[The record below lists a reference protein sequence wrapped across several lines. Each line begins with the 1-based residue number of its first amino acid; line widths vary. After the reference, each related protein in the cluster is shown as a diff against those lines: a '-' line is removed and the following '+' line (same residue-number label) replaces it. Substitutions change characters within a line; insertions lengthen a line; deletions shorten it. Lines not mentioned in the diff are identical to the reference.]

1 MTTLIDSPPPPESIH
16 PQWLC
21 SVDALENWLA
31 ALQDGQPVGLDSEFE
46 RTTTFYARP
55 GLVQLAA
62 GEQAWLVEP
71 EVVAASAAFREFLS
85 DPERPKLLYAMSE
98 DLDLFREWLGVLPQG
113 LIDLQLAGA
122 FSGYGMSVGFAG
134 MVQQVLGIELDKGQ
148 TRSDWLQRPLTEGQ
162 QRYAMA
168 DALYLLPLFQHFRG
182 YLRLQGRMEAL
193 VEESAGFARDQAAQ
207 GDEQSYYLRVRG
219 GWQLSP
225 ERQAVLRRLCM
236 WREKRCRELDRPRG
250 HVVGDKLL
258 IAIAQE
264 LPRNLKSLGRIE
276 NLPPVVVRKHGEAML
291 NVIECAL
298 DEGVPQDMPLIAAP
312 LSRSEQQ
319 CFRAVKQILKK
330 ALHDTGIPVELMAPR
345 RRLEPQ
351 IRAGLESGE
360 VPAMLCT
367 GWRGKLLSD
376 WKPQLQEL
384 FQ

>member
-1 MTTLIDSPPPPESIH
+1 MSTLTEFPPRPESIH
-16 PQWLC
+16 PQWLND
-21 SVDALENWLA
+21 VNALDSWLGELA
-31 ALQDGQPVGLDSEFE
+31 DGQPVGLDSEFE
-46 RTTTFYARP
+46 RTSTFYARP

-71 EVVAASAAFREFLS
+71 EIVAASNAFREFLT

-134 MVQQVLGIELDKGQ
+134 MVEQVLSIELDKGQ
-148 TRSDWLQRPLTEGQ
+148 TRSDWLQRPLTDAQ

-168 DALYLLPLFQHFRG
+168 DALYLLPLFEHFRG

-193 VEESAGFARDQAAQ
+193 VEESASFARDQAAQ
-207 GDEQSYYLRVRG
+207 GDEQTYYLRVRG
-219 GWQLSP
+219 GWHLSP
-225 ERQAVLRRLCM
+225 ERQAVLRSLCE
-236 WREKRCRELDRPRG
+236 WRERRCRELDRPRG

-258 IAIAQE
+258 IAIAE
-264 LPRNLKSLGRIE
+264 KSPRDLQSLARIE
-276 NLPPVVVRKHGEAML
+276 GIPAVVVRKHGEAML
-291 NVIECAL
+291 DVIERSLAQ
-298 DEGVPQDMPLIAAP
+298 GGAPDMTLIAAP

-319 CFRAVKQILKK
+319 CFRATKQILNN
-330 ALHDTGIPVELMAPR
+330 ALRDTGIPVELMAPR
-345 RRLEPQ
+345 RRLEPE
-351 IRAGLESGE
+351 IRAGLEDGQ

-367 GWRGKLLSD
+367 GWRGKLLND

>member
-1 MTTLIDSPPPPESIH
+1 MTTLIDSPPHPESIH

-21 SVDALENWLA
+21 SVDALDNWLS
-31 ALQDGQPVGLDSEFE
+31 ALEAGQPVGLDSEFE
-46 RTTTFYARP
+46 RTSTFYARP

-71 EVVAASAAFREFLS
+71 DVVAGSDSFRAFLS

-122 FSGYGMSVGFAG
+122 FSGYGLSVGFAG
-134 MVQQVLGIELDKGQ
+134 MVRQVLGIELDKGQ
-148 TRSDWLQRPLTEGQ
+148 TRSDWLQRPLTEDQ

-168 DALYLLPLFQHFRG
+168 DALYLLPLFEHFRG
-182 YLRLQGRMEAL
+182 YLKLQGRMEAL
-193 VEESAGFARDQAAQ
+193 VEESSGFARDQAAQ

-219 GWQLSP
+219 GWHLSP

-236 WREKRCRELDRPRG
+236 WRERRCRELDRPRG
-250 HVVGDKLL
+250 HVVADRLL
-258 IAIAQE
+258 IAVAEQ
-264 LPRNLKSLGRIE
+264 LPRNLKALGRIE
-276 NLPPVVVRKHGEAML
+276 NLPSVVVRKHGEAML
-291 NVIECAL
+291 DVIGCAL
-298 DEGVPQDMPLIAAP
+298 DEGVPQDMQLIAAP
-312 LSRSEQQ
+312 LTRSEQQ

-351 IRAGLESGE
+351 IRAGLEDGE